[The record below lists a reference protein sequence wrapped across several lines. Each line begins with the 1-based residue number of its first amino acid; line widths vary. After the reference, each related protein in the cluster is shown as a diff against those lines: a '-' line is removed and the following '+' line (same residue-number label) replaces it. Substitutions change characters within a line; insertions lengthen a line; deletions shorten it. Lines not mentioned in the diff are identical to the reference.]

1 MIICI
6 ACYQIG
12 FLFWLNSIKPELK
25 SQLKNV
31 SYYPTQRCPRKML
44 DTKGTG
50 SENLVRAIDEY
61 WERFEKKGNGDEND
75 PGFDGC
81 G

>member
-1 MIICI
+1 MEISK
-6 ACYQIG
+6 
-12 FLFWLNSIKPELK
+12 LNIRSSPEK
-25 SQLKNV
+25 
-31 SYYPTQRCPRKML
+31 TL